1 MAQTKLGDD
10 RVFTSGE
17 TTSELTSESS
27 SKNSSEKLLGGATAG
42 AFQALHCELSP
53 LVGVEIEPRA
63 RSFFLAHRTCPTLRR
78 ASA

>member
-27 SKNSSEKLLGGATAG
+27 SKNSSEKLLGGAWNAV
-42 AFQALHCELSP
+42 LSKHCIPHCFLLS
-53 LVGVEIEPRA
+53 V
-63 RSFFLAHRTCPTLRR
+63 LR
-78 ASA
+78 